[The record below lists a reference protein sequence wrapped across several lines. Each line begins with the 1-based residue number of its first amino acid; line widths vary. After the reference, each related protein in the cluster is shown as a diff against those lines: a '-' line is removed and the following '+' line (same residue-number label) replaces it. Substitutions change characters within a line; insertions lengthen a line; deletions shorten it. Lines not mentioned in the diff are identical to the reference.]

1 MAETRAKR
9 GGEARGLRLVRSWS
23 AADGVIFQTG
33 VIERDLSLLKLSNSD
48 EYLRAVVLS
57 AAEQSASDSSLIDS
71 IELYHLA
78 GSYDKVVESVNRALG
93 GSLASAGTSGSAAG
107 GSGSASE
114 RLKTSGAEVGLSGA
128 FGGAEDLYGLAQRVY
143 SVYERDMGKRSKV
156 SKGGWETLGTLL
168 RLKQG
173 MAEFAADRPDLAL
186 EVGETISQ
194 SQDTSQ
200 DLPFHNPQPTNHSPT
215 TRAPWYQASDP
226 TSRSPITN
234 VSCRPSNPPI
244 SSRST
249 RTPRQSR
256 ATLLGSRHCWTNQS
270 SPTSTASS
278 SRR

>member
-1 MAETRAKR
+1 M
-9 GGEARGLRLVRSWS
+9 
-23 AADGVIFQTG
+23 
-33 VIERDLSLLKLSNSD
+33 IERDLSLLKLSNSD

-93 GSLASAGTSGSAAG
+93 HSLASAGTGSRSGSGG
-107 GSGSASE
+107 GSGSGTE

-143 SVYERDMGKRSKV
+143 SVYEKDMGKRSKV

-186 EVGETISQ
+186 EVSEGSTVTVQVHSAHFTVRSPSPTVHRRQINPQTTHQ
-194 SQDTSQ
+194 STD
-200 DLPFHNPQPTNHSPT
+200 HNPVHRPQPNH
-215 TRAPWYQASDP
+215 
-226 TSRSPITN
+226 
-234 VSCRPSNPPI
+234 RP
-244 SSRST
+244 
-249 RTPRQSR
+249 
-256 ATLLGSRHCWTNQS
+256 
-270 SPTSTASS
+270 
-278 SRR
+278 

>member
-1 MAETRAKR
+1 V
-9 GGEARGLRLVRSWS
+9 L
-23 AADGVIFQTG
+23 FQTG

-71 IELYHLA
+71 IELFHLA

-93 GSLASAGTSGSAAG
+93 HSLASAGSGAG
-107 GSGSASE
+107 GTASSAGSE

-143 SVYERDMGKRSKV
+143 SVYEKDMGKRSKV

-186 EVGETISQ
+186 EVGKRFTVTVQGRSTLSTDHRPLSTVLTPQ
-194 SQDTSQ
+194 SS
-200 DLPFHNPQPTNHSPT
+200 LHSPHST
-215 TRAPWYQASDP
+215 VLTPQSSLHTSPCTLQGPQTRMTAWYQ
-226 TSRSPITN
+226 TQVNLLITD
-234 VSCRPSNPPI
+234 
-244 SSRST
+244 
-249 RTPRQSR
+249 
-256 ATLLGSRHCWTNQS
+256 H
-270 SPTSTASS
+270 
-278 SRR
+278 